1 MSVRGQFLVYL
12 CALTIVA
19 TAGLAHGDQRDPS
32 LTPLFQMLRL
42 MSDPSEAQVVEQ
54 EIWEI
59 WLEIEDPLMREH
71 LELGISAMERQDL
84 FLALTHFDQVVKGA
98 PGFAEGWNKR
108 ATVHYFLGNFDASV
122 RDIQQTLA
130 LEPRHFGALTGLG
143 LIYDRLE
150 KPAAAL
156 RSFEAAL
163 EIYPLLSYPKQRAN
177 ELRDQLAGD
186 KT

>member
-1 MSVRGQFLVYL
+1 MLVRGQILACL
-12 CALTIVA
+12 SALTIVA
-19 TAGLAHGDQRDPS
+19 TVGLAHGDQQDPR

-42 MSDPSEAQVVEQ
+42 TSDPNEARAVEQ

-59 WLEIEDPLMREH
+59 WLEIEDPSMREH
-71 LELGISAMERQDL
+71 LERGIGAMVRQDL
-84 FLALTHFDQVVKGA
+84 FLALTHFDQLVKDA

-108 ATVHYFLGNFDASV
+108 ATIHYFLGNFDASV

-130 LEPRHFGALTGLG
+130 LEPRHFGALSGLG

-163 EIYPLLSYPKQRAN
+163 EIYPLLSYPKQRAD